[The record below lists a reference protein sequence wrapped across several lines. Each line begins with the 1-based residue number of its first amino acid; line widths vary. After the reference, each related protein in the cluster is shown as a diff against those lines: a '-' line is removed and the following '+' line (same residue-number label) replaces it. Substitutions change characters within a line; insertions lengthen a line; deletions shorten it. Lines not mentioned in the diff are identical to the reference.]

1 MSKLVY
7 EELTSADND
16 INASGESTPS
26 AYVGLEIRGF
36 IYVSIEG
43 ILKNCMADQ
52 FGSAN
57 TIAQAGIEH
66 LLPKNSNLGEVE
78 LSIVIPAMNEEI
90 TVGEFIE
97 WCKEGLRRAGATGQ
111 ILIVDSST
119 DNTPRIV
126 LEHGGEVLR
135 TPKRGV
141 GRAYIDAIPYMRG
154 KWMLMGDADL
164 TYDFREI
171 APFIEEFRKGA
182 EFVMGSRFRGSI
194 EKGAMPK
201 LHRYFGTPLTNWIL
215 NRIYRSNYS
224 DIHCGIRG
232 VTREA
237 LDRINIT
244 SDGWEYASEMVLK
257 AARLKLASAEVPIKF
272 YKDREGRLS
281 HHRRVG
287 WKSSWMA
294 GWVNLKVMLVYA
306 ADSFLLKAG
315 IALLVIGVVLS
326 LGLSAGPIRIGKIG
340 FSLYWMLLGVT
351 CTTLGYSS
359 IQIGILARVMHRL
372 RPRFVG
378 RMQRFLTYDRGMIAS
393 AGFMVAGL
401 ILLGN
406 LAYHYLKHGLQL
418 EAISHPAILGLL
430 LVILGFQTF
439 CFTLLMEMAKRVISR
454 SR

>member
-1 MSKLVY
+1 MPPVQP
-7 EELTSADND
+7 
-16 INASGESTPS
+16 STP
-26 AYVGLEIRGF
+26 
-36 IYVSIEG
+36 
-43 ILKNCMADQ
+43 KNAEPV
-52 FGSAN
+52 
-57 TIAQAGIEH
+57 EH
-66 LLPKNSNLGEVE
+66 LLPNNAAPGDAE

-90 TVGEFIE
+90 TVGEFME
-97 WCKEGLRRAGATGQ
+97 WCKEGLQRAGVSGQ

-119 DNTPRIV
+119 DNTPYIV

-141 GRAYIDAIPYMRG
+141 GRAYIDAIPYIRG
-154 KWMLMGDADL
+154 KWILMGDADL

-171 APFIEEFRKGA
+171 APFVEEFRNGA

-237 LDRINIT
+237 LDKINIT
-244 SDGWEYASEMVLK
+244 SEGWEYASEMVLK

-281 HHRRVG
+281 HHLRVG
-287 WKSSWMA
+287 WRSPWLA
-294 GWVNLKVMLVYA
+294 GWVKLKVMLVYA

-315 IALLVIGVVLS
+315 AVLLVIGLVLS
-326 LGLSAGPIRIGKIG
+326 LALAAGPVRIGRIG

-351 CTTLGYSS
+351 CATLGYSS
-359 IQIGILARVMHRL
+359 IQIGVLARIMHGL
-372 RPRFVG
+372 KPRFVD
-378 RMQRFLTYDRGMIAS
+378 RLQKIITYDRGMIAS
-393 AGFMVAGL
+393 AGLSVAGL
-401 ILLGN
+401 VLLGN
-406 LAYHYLKHGLQL
+406 LTYHYLKRGLQL

-430 LVILGFQTF
+430 LIILGFQTF
-439 CFTLLMEMAKRVISR
+439 GFTLLVEVAKRLISK
-454 SR
+454 SQQ